1 MKRLLVRSPNFL
13 VKNKF
18 MITETVKI
26 NIPST
31 SDFSKREKHINVEIQ
46 KQIDLFNSQ
55 GLIVLSHEI
64 ANKTNTYA
72 SVKFKLKKMVGA

>member
-1 MKRLLVRSPNFL
+1 
-13 VKNKF
+13 

-26 NIPST
+26 NIPPA

-46 KQIDLFNSQ
+46 RQIDLFNSQ
-55 GLIVLSHEI
+55 GLIVLSHDI
-64 ANKTNTYA
+64 ANKTNTHA